1 MCTMASTNLS
11 PSLRTRTQLARI
23 ATVAIVGVAYFVVII
38 VVLHFLR
45 ADLNPI
51 RRPTSEYAVG
61 PYGFLMTSAFFSMS
75 LASFALVIGL
85 HQGISQRAR
94 SQVGLGLLGIWAVG
108 VLIAMSFPIDPEGA
122 PQTISGT
129 IHRINGPL
137 AFLSLT
143 AGTIL
148 VSRRF
153 KQDGLWRPIHR
164 TAVILSLVMLAAF
177 IANFLN
183 IATASG
189 FAGLC
194 QRIFLVAFVTW
205 FLLTAAR
212 LRSISSGSVPSG

>member
-1 MCTMASTNLS
+1 
-11 PSLRTRTQLARI
+11 
-23 ATVAIVGVAYFVVII
+23 
-38 VVLHFLR
+38 
-45 ADLNPI
+45 
-51 RRPTSEYAVG
+51 
-61 PYGFLMTSAFFSMS
+61 MTSAFFSMS
-75 LASFALVIGL
+75 LGSFALVIGL
-85 HQGISQRAR
+85 YRGVSQRAR
-94 SQVGLGLLGIWAVG
+94 SGIGLVLLGIWAAG

-122 PQTISGT
+122 PQTIPGT

-153 KQDGLWRPIHR
+153 KQNGLWRPIHR

-177 IANFLN
+177 IATFLN
-183 IATASG
+183 IVTASA

-194 QRIFLVAFVTW
+194 QRIFLVAFVAW

-212 LRSISSGSVPSG
+212 LRSISSGSVPSR